1 MLDVG
6 RGRIVRGKGF
16 RDLRVWQ
23 CGMDLVEDVYRLTRG
38 FPKEELYGL
47 TNQLRRAAVSVPSNI
62 AEGQT
67 RSHVKEFLQ
76 FLSMAQGSLAEVQT
90 QIELAG
96 RLRYLSAEQIEST
109 LQRADSL
116 SKQLYALRN
125 SLADRK

>member
-1 MLDVG
+1 MLDAG

>member
-1 MLDVG
+1 LLS
-6 RGRIVRGKGF
+6 KGF

-23 CGMDLVEDVYRLTRG
+23 CGMDLAEEVYRATKG

-47 TNQLRRAAVSVPSNI
+47 TNQLRRAVVSVPSNI

-67 RSHVKEFLQ
+67 RAHVKEFFQ

-96 RLRYLSAEQIEST
+96 RLKYLPEDQVRSLIE
-109 LQRADSL
+109 RADSL
-116 SKQLYALRN
+116 AKQLYALRH
-125 SLADRK
+125 SLAARK

>member
-1 MLDVG
+1 M
-6 RGRIVRGKGF
+6 VRGKGF

-23 CGMDLVEDVYRLTRG
+23 CGMELVEEVYRLTRC

-47 TNQLRRAAVSVPSNI
+47 TSQLRRAAVSIPSNI

-67 RSHVKEFLQ
+67 RKHVKEFLQ
-76 FLSMAQGSLAEVQT
+76 FLSTAQGSLAEVQT

-96 RLRYLSAEQIEST
+96 RLKYLSAEQIEPA
-109 LQRADSL
+109 LARADSL
-116 SKQLYALRN
+116 AKQLYALQS

>member
-1 MLDVG
+1 MEG
-6 RGRIVRGKGF
+6 H
-16 RDLRVWQ
+16 RDLLVWQ
-23 CGMDLVEDVYRLTRG
+23 KSMDLVVKIYEITNQ
-38 FPKEELYGL
+38 FPKSEIYGL
-47 TNQLRRAAVSVPSNI
+47 SGQMQRAAVSIPSNI

>member
-6 RGRIVRGKGF
+6 WDRIVRGKGF
-16 RDLRVWQ
+16 R
-23 CGMDLVEDVYRLTRG
+23 E
-38 FPKEELYGL
+38 L

-67 RSHVKEFLQ
+67 RSHLKEFLQ

-96 RLRYLSAEQIEST
+96 RLRYLSAEQVEPA
-109 LQRADSL
+109 LQRAESL
-116 SKQLYALRN
+116 AKQLYALRN
-125 SLADRK
+125 AIADRK